1 MKRPVF
7 PGPFRRGLRRLGAAG
22 LAAGTLWAV
31 VVTAG
36 SDSASAAW
44 AALRAASPLAALK
57 WELGDLWADDD
68 LSPAAVMTL
77 GESPLLLSAR
87 AAVAELWST
96 ERTEESGADGR
107 EETVTEPVEETP
119 LETTGETDNGVP
131 ARTLVPTDPSG
142 YTVCGRSYI
151 SNSTDHALTVTELSE
166 PFDARLADGEPQ
178 ILILHTHGSEAY
190 TPPPGTDIVWS
201 GNYRTTDSRYNV
213 VGVGDEMAEVFTAA
227 GISVLHDR
235 TLYDYSSYNDAYNNA
250 LAAIETY
257 LAEYPSIR
265 FILDVHRDAIGDA
278 EGNQYKVISEIDG
291 VGTSAQMTLVM
302 GSDGSGLAHEHWMEN
317 LKLAVALQDNILQ
330 SYPTLM
336 RPILLRNSRYNQ
348 HATTGSLLVEVGTA
362 GNAPEE
368 AELAA
373 RLFGLEILAPDIHT
387 IKNNCTRFMIL
398 RPDHQPIDE
407 KADKA
412 SLCLM
417 TDHRQGS
424 LLQVLRAME
433 DSSINMTKLQSSP
446 IPSEPWHYMFHIDM
460 EFASMD
466 DYNEVIERMRRASR
480 ELHVYGVYRRGEH
493 S

>member
-1 MKRPVF
+1 MKMPVF

-87 AAVAELWST
+87 TAVAELWST

-190 TPPPGTDIVWS
+190 TPTAGTDVVWS
-201 GNYRTTDSRYNV
+201 GNLRTTDSRYNV
-213 VGVGDEMAEVFTAA
+213 VQVGDEMADVFSEA

-235 TLYDYSSYNDAYNNA
+235 TLYDYPSYNEAYDRS
-250 LAAIETY
+250 LAAIESY
-257 LAEYPSIR
+257 LAQYPSLR
-265 FILDVHRDAIGDA
+265 FILDVHRDAIEDSQ
-278 EGNQYKVISEIDG
+278 GNQYKVVSTIDG
-291 VGTSAQMTLVM
+291 VGTAAQLTLVV
-302 GSDGSGLAHEHWMEN
+302 GSDGSGLPHPNWMEN
-317 LKLAVALQDNILQ
+317 LKLAVALQEDLLT

-348 HATTGSLLVEVGTA
+348 HATTGSLLVEVGAA
-362 GNAPEE
+362 GNSPEE
-368 AELAA
+368 AALAG
-373 RLFGLEILAPDIHT
+373 RLFAE
-387 IKNNCTRFMIL
+387 RMV
-398 RPDHQPIDE
+398 E
-407 KADKA
+407 
-412 SLCLM
+412 
-417 TDHRQGS
+417 
-424 LLQVLRAME
+424 V
-433 DSSINMTKLQSSP
+433 LQSRSK
-446 IPSEPWHYMFHIDM
+446 
-460 EFASMD
+460 
-466 DYNEVIERMRRASR
+466 
-480 ELHVYGVYRRGEH
+480 
-493 S
+493 